1 MQNFIVHQLTDAN
14 LAQYGYLVIS
24 NGEAAA
30 VDPARDIEPILALLK
45 AENATLKAVI
55 ETHPH
60 ADFVSGHLELSS
72 VTGAPVYI
80 SKLVGAEYT
89 HVGFD
94 TGDSISLG
102 TVTLEAINTAGHS
115 PDSISILLRDE
126 TDKEQVLFSG
136 DTLFAGDVG
145 RPDLREKAGNIQA
158 KREELAGMMYDTVQ
172 NILKKL
178 PDHVVVYPA
187 HGAGTLCGKALR
199 DASSTT
205 IGEERATNPS
215 FKEMTKTEFVT
226 RLTEGQ
232 PYIPQ
237 YFPFEVGINKAGAAA
252 LEESLKDLKDI
263 SSLPEGILL
272 LDTRSADAYNA
283 GHIAGALHIAESGLR
298 FETWVGTVIAPDE
311 NFIVIVQDAQA
322 RTRVLHRIAAI
333 GYEKNIRGVFVG
345 DTGTLKSQALD
356 IDAFTQ
362 DPSAYTIIDVRQT
375 SEADAKPVF
384 SHALNI
390 PLHEL
395 RLRVQEIPQDRPIAV
410 HCAGGYRS
418 MVGESIV
425 ASHVLAV
432 PVFDIGERILSISM
446 Q

>member
-1 MQNFIVHQLTDAN
+1 MNHYTVHQLADKN
-14 LAQYGYLVIS
+14 LAQYGYVVIS
-24 NGEAAA
+24 NREAVAI
-30 VDPARDIEPILALLK
+30 DPSRDIMPILALLK
-45 AENATLKAVI
+45 KENAILKAVI

-60 ADFVSGHLELSS
+60 ADFVSGHFELSS

-80 SKLVGAEYT
+80 STLVGAEYA

-94 TGDSISLG
+94 TGDAITLG
-102 TVTLEAINTAGHS
+102 DVRLEALNTPGHS
-115 PDSISILLRDE
+115 PDSISILLRDN
-126 TDKEQVLFSG
+126 TGTEQVLFSG

-158 KREELAGMMYDTVQ
+158 KREELAGQMYDTVQ

-215 FKEMTKTEFVT
+215 FQDMTKEQFVA

-237 YFPFEVGINKAGAAA
+237 YFPFDVSVNKAGAAS
-252 LEESLKDLKDI
+252 LKESLKKVHDI
-263 SSLPEGILL
+263 TTLPEGILI

-283 GHIAGALHIAESGLR
+283 GHSAGALHIAESGLR

-311 NFIVIVQDAQA
+311 PFVVIVQDANA

-345 DTGTLKSQALD
+345 DVGTMQSQTLQLDALM
-356 IDAFTQ
+356 Q
-362 DPSAYTIIDVRQT
+362 DPTTFTIIDVRQT
-375 SEADAKPVF
+375 SEAVAKPVF

-395 RLRVQEIPQDRPIAV
+395 RQRVQEIPQDKPIAV

-418 MVGESIV
+418 MIAESII
-425 ASHVLAV
+425 ASHVLSV
-432 PVFDIGERILSISM
+432 PVFDIGERILTISM